1 VIVAPAQVLRQ
12 LALRVI
18 DGSLALAPKKVI
30 SVAEVLEA
38 QDRAL
43 IVQAFGAVHE
53 IYQATEGFL
62 ASSCEHGVLHLN
74 EEYVHIEP
82 QWLDAEQRRFVPV
95 ITDFTRITQPI
106 VRYRLDDIL
115 VARATPCSC
124 GRATRAIDGIE
135 GRCDDMLLLP
145 SARGGAPVA
154 VFADVLTRAF
164 AQALPPDAD
173 YRLLQSGDAA
183 LQLHAALDDA
193 GLAAL
198 RDHLATVLRGLGVAV
213 DGLAWT
219 TSGEL
224 PPFDPTMKRRRIR
237 RLATA

>member
-1 VIVAPAQVLRQ
+1 MSA
-12 LALRVI
+12 
-18 DGSLALAPKKVI
+18 
-30 SVAEVLEA
+30 
-38 QDRAL
+38 
-43 IVQAFGAVHE
+43 
-53 IYQATEGFL
+53 
-62 ASSCEHGVLHLN
+62 
-74 EEYVHIEP
+74 
-82 QWLDAEQRRFVPV
+82 
-95 ITDFTRITQPI
+95 
-106 VRYRLDDIL
+106 
-115 VARATPCSC
+115 
-124 GRATRAIDGIE
+124 
-135 GRCDDMLLLP
+135 LP

-173 YRLLQSGDAA
+173 YRLVQQGEAA

-198 RDHLATVLRGLGVAV
+198 RAHLAAVLRGLGVAV

-219 TSGEL
+219 VSGEL